1 MTRTHQLAT
10 AAVVLMLTA
19 CAHEAVAPSAP
30 APSSATSKPVKDR
43 KSAPEPEFK
52 KPVNMNN
59 RGKVTSISMDQVFE
73 LQQSGKAMI
82 FDARPA
88 FFYNLSHIPGAISL
102 PKNNCDAV
110 IHAKEAE
117 IKAALAEGKTLI
129 VYCTNLMCPDA
140 RTVATHLSGF
150 GYAASVFHGG
160 WEGWQ
165 EAGMPTE

>member
-1 MTRTHQLAT
+1 M
-10 AAVVLMLTA
+10 
-19 CAHEAVAPSAP
+19 
-30 APSSATSKPVKDR
+30 PSSGNDASP
-43 KSAPEPEFK
+43 APEFK

-59 RGKVTSISMDQVFE
+59 RGKVTSISMDQVFA

-88 FFYNLSHIPGAISL
+88 FFYQVSHIPGAVSL

-110 IHAKEAE
+110 IHAKEAD

-150 GYAASVFHGG
+150 GYPASVFHGG
-160 WEGWQ
+160 WESWQ
-165 EAGMPTE
+165 EAGMPTD

>member
-1 MTRTHQLAT
+1 MSRLHQLCT
-10 AAVVLMLTA
+10 AVAALMLAA
-19 CAHEAVAPSAP
+19 CTDRSPENSP
-30 APSSATSKPVKDR
+30 APGSSGSPNP
-43 KSAPEPEFK
+43 APGKKAAAPPEFK

-59 RGKVTSISMDQVFE
+59 RGKVTSIPMDQVFA

-82 FDARPA
+82 FDARPT
-88 FFYNLSHIPGAISL
+88 FFYQVSHIPGAISL
-102 PKNNCDAV
+102 PKNNSDAA

-150 GYAASVFHGG
+150 GYPASVFHGG
-160 WEGWQ
+160 WESWQ